1 MILVL
6 QSQASP
12 YNSQKRSYRPAFQ
25 HRGRGNQGQALE
37 KEVVCS
43 RRSRSGRSAAAE
55 EEQITIQKLLKQS
68 SANQEEEEEEGKEE
82 EEQQQN

>member
-1 MILVL
+1 MILIL
-6 QSQASP
+6 QRKASP
-12 YNSQKRSYRPAFQ
+12 YNSQKRPAFQ

-43 RRSRSGRSAAAE
+43 RRSRFERSAAAE
-55 EEQITIQKLLKQS
+55 EEEIAIQKLLKQS
-68 SANQEEEEEEGKEE
+68 SAGQEEEEEKGKEEE